1 MALFNDCIEVR
12 RAQLVTD
19 DYGKHRDWDNQTVVW
34 SGMGAGVPY
43 RRAWKA
49 EESTRETA
57 LNRATLYLPGNVA
70 VDSSDRILFQGNTWH
85 PEGEAWKWKL
95 GSRQY
100 TMIQVK
106 LVTK

>member
-1 MALFNDCIEVR
+1 MALFNDHIEVH
-12 RAQLVTD
+12 RAPLVAD
-19 DYGKHRDWDNQTVVW
+19 DYGHHRDWDSQTVVW

-49 EESTRETA
+49 DESTRETA
-57 LNRATLYLPGNVA
+57 LNRATLYLPGDIA
-70 VDSSDRILFQGNTWH
+70 VDSADRILFQGHIWS

-100 TMIQVK
+100 TMLDVK
-106 LVTK
+106 VVTK